1 MQSVFEIFDSEA
13 PSGYNSQ
20 TLNRLMGKCNRIQHE
35 PSGSVCENYKYNP
48 CLHGQVLTK
57 DGFVTKAKIRL
68 VEPHWAI
75 NQEECRE
82 IIRVIDNADN
92 YESDKVEYENKVD

>member
-1 MQSVFEIFDSEA
+1 MNHLALFLKTANTILAFMD
-13 PSGYNSQ
+13 G
-20 TLNRLMGKCNRIQHE
+20 R
-35 PSGSVCENYKYNP
+35 
-48 CLHGQVLTK
+48 VLTK

-68 VEPHWAI
+68 EEPHWAI